1 MMTVNGVLVT
11 LDASMSLADFLQ
23 SQGYIA
29 ARVAVERNGEIIPKA
44 SFSETML
51 SEEDVLEIVSF
62 MGGG

>member
-51 SEEDVLEIVSF
+51 SEEDVLEIVNF